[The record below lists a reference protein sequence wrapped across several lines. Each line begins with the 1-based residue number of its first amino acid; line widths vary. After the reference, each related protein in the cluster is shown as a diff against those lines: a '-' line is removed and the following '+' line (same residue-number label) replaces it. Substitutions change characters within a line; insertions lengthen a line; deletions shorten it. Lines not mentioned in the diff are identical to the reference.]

1 MSSRKRP
8 EYRAPGPSDWIMR
21 RSVEKMVVLAA
32 FFDTRVDEEKRL
44 FSSVVSSGVD
54 GIEAS
59 EEEMG
64 FELTCALA
72 LATLN
77 G

>member
-8 EYRAPGPSDWIMR
+8 EYRAPGPLDWIML

-32 FFDTRVDEEKRL
+32 FFDTRVDEEARL
-44 FSSVVSSGVD
+44 FSAVASSGLD
-54 GIEAS
+54 GIEAL
-59 EEEMG
+59 EDEMVS
-64 FELTCALA
+64 ELTCALA